1 MVYIES
7 SRCKKLRRV
16 ICGMFIVIGYML
28 STTFAYAYIETEGEG
43 IFVHMTALNL
53 AFGNPC
59 SDTPMYRNTLYGVIY
74 ILLPFIGF
82 LFTFFD
88 HKSNVKNYVSIVCGI
103 IGCSSIA
110 LPIGFNPELTPG
122 IGAITSIF
130 LYTAVT
136 SLSAISVLFKIQE
149 QRAAN
154 KDKPVETSPR
164 LGRHV

>member
-1 MVYIES
+1 MSYKES
-7 SRCKKLRRV
+7 DRCRKLRRV

-28 STTFAYAYIETEGEG
+28 STTFAYAYIETDTSEN
-43 IFVHMTALNL
+43 FVHMTAINL
-53 AFGNPC
+53 AFGNPG

-74 ILLPFIGF
+74 IILPFIGF

-88 HKSNVKNYVSIVCGI
+88 HKSNVKNYVSIVCGVV
-103 IGCSSIA
+103 GCSAIA

-122 IGAITSIF
+122 IGAITSML
-130 LYTAVT
+130 LYTVVT
-136 SLSAISVLFKIQE
+136 ALSVMSVLFKIQE

-164 LGRHV
+164 LGHHS